1 MVILLYLKNTL
12 YWPEDGRLRS
22 KHVAIMRPECIYY
35 ITSLIYCCVLTVYYT
50 LHKFVTTQRDVLCQ
64 IPRSMS
70 LECLGKGFWEPEK
83 ESVPRVS
90 DSVCSYRL
98 AIVQTCAITT

>member
-1 MVILLYLKNTL
+1 
-12 YWPEDGRLRS
+12 
-22 KHVAIMRPECIYY
+22 
-35 ITSLIYCCVLTVYYT
+35 
-50 LHKFVTTQRDVLCQ
+50 
-64 IPRSMS
+64 MS